1 MNNAIS
7 GPSGSFWTRGAWSA
21 SEYREW
27 IQRESYSNVLEPVE
41 DKMEPM
47 NFMG

>member
-1 MNNAIS
+1 MNNAI
-7 GPSGSFWTRGAWSA
+7 GARSA

-27 IQRESYSNVLEPVE
+27 KQRESYSNVLEPVE